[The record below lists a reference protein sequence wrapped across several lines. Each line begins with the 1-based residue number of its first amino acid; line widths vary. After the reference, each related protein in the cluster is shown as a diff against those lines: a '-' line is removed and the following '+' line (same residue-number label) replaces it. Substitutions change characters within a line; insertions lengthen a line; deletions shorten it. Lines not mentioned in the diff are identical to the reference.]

1 MKNLLTADLK
11 KLFKGKA
18 LYFLLGASVILPL
31 FTTLFIA
38 LLMFITTQVGEANAF
53 AEIFSPTVLYVTSF
67 SLLNNIGL
75 ALLITLILVSAGDF
89 TQATIRNKVV
99 AGHKREHIFYSS
111 LITNL
116 LFAFFVMF
124 TYSSLSYL
132 FSSLIFGFTLNA
144 FLIVLKFGLI
154 GYTSYLVIYTLATV
168 VMFKLKNA
176 WAPILIVIGVMIGV
190 SIINFFVGLILEMK
204 EITFNVIPYIFPM
217 THVNATGE
225 GVFQD
230 KFDHFWIFSL
240 VNLAYFGLLCL
251 AGYKLSRKTDFN

>member
-1 MKNLLTADLK
+1 MKILLTADLK

-18 LYFLLGASVILPL
+18 LYFLVGASVILPL

-53 AEIFSPTVLYVTSF
+53 AQIFSPTVLYVTSF

-116 LFAFFVMF
+116 LFAFLVMF

-132 FSSLIFGFTLNA
+132 FSSFIVGFTLDA
-144 FLIVLKFGLI
+144 FLVVLKFGFI
-154 GYTSYLVIYTLATV
+154 GFSSYLVLYTIATLI
-168 VMFKLKNA
+168 MFRYKND
-176 WAPILIVIGVMIGV
+176 WAPILLVIGVMIGI
-190 SIINFFVGLILEMK
+190 SIVTFIVNIILSMNKIE
-204 EITFNVIPYIFPM
+204 FNIMSYIFP
-217 THVNATGE
+217 VNYINSTGV
-225 GVFQD
+225 GILVD
-230 KFDHFWIFSL
+230 KFEHFWIYTL
-240 VNLAYFGLLCL
+240 VNLAYFTLFFYLGHN
-251 AGYKLSRKTDFN
+251 LSRKTDFH